1 MNCFFSYLDME
12 WQEQFSS
19 GLLRL
24 CYNSTVTVH
33 VPIIAVDRPDMPDV
47 ISLSICR
54 LRQSSNSASRMQ
66 VNPSVSRCSQMDRC
80 RRGINFICRWYA
92 DGPAYGAAYAVRDI
106 HFLRNACQRDRRNA
120 AMPDDRKRLRACQ
133 MRLII

>member
-1 MNCFFSYLDME
+1 MNRFFSYLDME
-12 WQEQFSS
+12 WHEQFSS

-24 CYNSTVTVH
+24 CYDSTVTVH

-66 VNPSVSRCSQMDRC
+66 VNLSVSRCSQIESVAEGGSISSSGGMLTDLHMV
-80 RRGINFICRWYA
+80 WH
-92 DGPAYGAAYAVRDI
+92 I
-106 HFLRNACQRDRRNA
+106 HILRNVCQRDRRNA
-120 AMPDDRKRLRACQ
+120 AMPDDRKRLIACQ
-133 MRLII
+133 VRLII